1 MTIIM
6 KGADVAFYLK
16 ENIKK
21 EVLKL
26 KEKGKDITCGFIRVG
41 NSLASKSYENLAI
54 EVLSSV
60 GINCIQF
67 NFKEDITENN
77 LIDELKKIDK
87 IDNIDGFLLLR
98 PLPKHI
104 DDHLVG
110 IAIDPSKDIDAVNP
124 YNMGEIFYS
133 KKSSFIPCT
142 AVAVMKMIEF
152 YNLDLTGKRAVILG
166 RSNVIGK
173 PVAMLLLEKDATVT
187 ICHSKT
193 KNLKEICK
201 KADILISAIGK
212 SRFITKEFIKKG
224 AIVIDVGMNYDKN
237 GEVTGDVDYENVKEI
252 ASFITPVPGGIGT
265 VTTAI
270 LAENCLTA
278 TRKKVKKF
286 GL

>member
-152 YNLDLTGKRAVILG
+152 YNLNLTGKRAVILG

-193 KNLKEICK
+193 KDLKEICK

>member
-193 KNLKEICK
+193 KDLKEICK

>member
-1 MTIIM
+1 MTVIM
-6 KGADVAFYLK
+6 KGIDVAFYLK
-16 ENIKK
+16 ENIRK
-21 EVLKL
+21 EVFKL

-67 NFKEDITENN
+67 NFKEDITEKK

-98 PLPKHI
+98 PLPEHI

-142 AVAVMKMIEF
+142 AVAVMKMIEY
-152 YNLDLTGKRAVILG
+152 YNLKLTGKKAVVLG

-201 KADILISAIGK
+201 NADILISAIGK
-212 SRFITKEFIKKG
+212 SHFITKEFIKKG
-224 AIVIDVGMNYDKN
+224 AIVIDVGMNYDKT

-270 LAENCLTA
+270 LAENCLIA
-278 TRKKVKKF
+278 TRKKVEKI